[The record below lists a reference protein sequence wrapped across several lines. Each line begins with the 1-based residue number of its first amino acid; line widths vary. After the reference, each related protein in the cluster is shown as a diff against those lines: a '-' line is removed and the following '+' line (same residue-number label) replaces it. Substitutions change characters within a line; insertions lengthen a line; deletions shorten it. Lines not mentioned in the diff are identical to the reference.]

1 MGETSLDRLNKCM
14 TPTDKEYTLDEQLD
28 SISTDDYF
36 DDMSEE
42 VKQQL
47 QGIEEVTL
55 DDDENDIEMP
65 TIDETAVP
73 INPVIIDEAP
83 PKEELFNNKQKRSR
97 GRPSTTTSAQISEP
111 MKPVKD
117 TSKNPVFDQ
126 LSRDILDELRKK
138 KFKLNRFNEE
148 SMTMLFDYMYSKF

>member
-55 DDDENDIEMP
+55 DDDENDIEIP
-65 TIDETAVP
+65 FPQVVVHNGE
-73 INPVIIDEAP
+73 
-83 PKEELFNNKQKRSR
+83 
-97 GRPSTTTSAQISEP
+97 
-111 MKPVKD
+111 
-117 TSKNPVFDQ
+117 
-126 LSRDILDELRKK
+126 
-138 KFKLNRFNEE
+138 
-148 SMTMLFDYMYSKF
+148 